1 MKDTQNSLGH
11 CHMLLGG
18 PTLQEQPQEQVQHS
32 NISEEQPQLPPVA
45 KKHFVLFVVLIFKG
59 LSNFGHIRGGGLG
72 MFRIFIFFYI
82 WFYFIS
88 WFLPYVFPPRKVKR
102 VFSSWCIICLSALS

>member
-59 LSNFGHIRGGGLG
+59 LSNFGHIRRGVSWHVQD
-72 MFRIFIFFYI
+72 FYI
-82 WFYFIS
+82 LLHLVLFHFMVFAICIS
-88 WFLPYVFPPRKVKR
+88 
-102 VFSSWCIICLSALS
+102 S